1 LAHCDT
7 CKLYDCGATFSGH
20 IFQYHTLSDT
30 SDSSIFIVTNRA
42 PEVACHQK
50 YNLSADVYSFAM
62 VAYEMCS
69 LQKPFDGWTRD
80 MHSNL
85 VCERGMRPDTT
96 LVATTLLPD
105 AASSTTYHRIPLEMR
120 VLLEHAWSE
129 DPSKRPSVTQITS
142 QVQLLREQ
150 QLLLLEELIIRQQ
163 VLQLQQQ
170 HEHEQHRSVLAAVA
184 VAAVTPPAIFYMD
197 MEQMDPHFVSYHST
211 HNQHPPMRAYPH
223 LVDPQHQQFELLS
236 QQQLF
241 PQQHHQQQQQLDEG
255 HFPFVFD
262 TTDHPHLSRP
272 TLCYNLPLQDDIN
285 SPRFHYKN
293 NRRNSLDSIGT
304 IETESLSAESQELFF

>member
-1 LAHCDT
+1 VVLQYLAI
-7 CKLYDCGATFSGH
+7 TFNVILFLTH
-20 IFQYHTLSDT
+20 HTLPS
-30 SDSSIFIVTNRA
+30 FENLIVINRA

-105 AASSTTYHRIPLEMR
+105 AASSTTCHRIPLEMR

-129 DPSKRPSVTQITS
+129 DPSKRPSVIQITS

-150 QLLLLEELIIRQQ
+150 HLLMLEELIIRQQ
-163 VLQLQQQ
+163 VLQLQQR
-170 HEHEQHRSVLAAVA
+170 HEHEHNQAVLAAVA
-184 VAAVTPPAIFYMD
+184 VAAITPPAIFYMD

-211 HNQHPPMRAYPH
+211 HHQHSPLRTSSYPH
-223 LVDPQHQQFELLS
+223 LVDPQNQQFELHPL
-236 QQQLF
+236 QQHF
-241 PQQHHQQQQQLDEG
+241 PQEQQHQLDEG
-255 HFPFVFD
+255 HFPFVID
-262 TTDHPHLSRP
+262 TRDHPHLSQP
-272 TLCYNLPLQDDIN
+272 TFCYDIPLQDDVN

-293 NRRNSLDSIGT
+293 HRRNSLDSIGT
-304 IETESLSAESQELFF
+304 IETESLSAESQDLFF